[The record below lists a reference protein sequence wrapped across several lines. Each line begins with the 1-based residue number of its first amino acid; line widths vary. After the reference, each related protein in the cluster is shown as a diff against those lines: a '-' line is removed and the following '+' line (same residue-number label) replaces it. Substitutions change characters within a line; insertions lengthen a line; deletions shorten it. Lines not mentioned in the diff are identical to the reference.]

1 MKDLIKEYEFETEE
15 QFYDYIIES
24 KINGQRSQVI
34 ELFNYLPEDNQAYFL
49 NQYLNDNDPYH
60 QAVKEICIKVLA
72 GVKIPKYFN
81 NL

>member
-1 MKDLIKEYEFETEE
+1 MKELIKEFEFETEE

-24 KINGQRSQVI
+24 KINGQGSQVI

-49 NQYLNDNDPYH
+49 NQYLNDNDPHH
-60 QAVKEICIKVLA
+60 QAVKEICIKVLT